1 MFSDESSGE
10 SSGANALCYDLRGKI
25 VFVRSGDGD
34 CVRADCE
41 RAVSRGDAAGYLLC
55 DKPADAMSHYVRDGV
70 LLRRPTLTPGHEGI
84 PGGFRLWGLPIPC
97 RVHVDELVYDVD
109 DGELEWTTP
118 VSGTHQVRVE
128 AWPYLDWERPVEVK
142 P

>member
-1 MFSDESSGE
+1 MRWASYDAASGKILIVREMEAFYAEYYRAQGE
-10 SSGANALCYDLRGKI
+10 SLVEFPQGEQDT
-25 VFVRSGDGD
+25 
-34 CVRADCE
+34 
-41 RAVSRGDAAGYLLC
+41 
-55 DKPADAMSHYVRDGV
+55 HYVRNREV
-70 LLRRPTLTPGHEGI
+70 IPRPEMAPGHEGI

-118 VSGTHQVRVE
+118 VSGIHQVRVS

>member
-1 MFSDESSGE
+1 MRWASYDAASGKILIVREMEAFYAEYYRAQGE
-10 SSGANALCYDLRGKI
+10 SLVEFPQGEQDT
-25 VFVRSGDGD
+25 
-34 CVRADCE
+34 
-41 RAVSRGDAAGYLLC
+41 
-55 DKPADAMSHYVRDGV
+55 HYVRNGEV
-70 LLRRPTLTPGHEGI
+70 VPRPKLTPGHEGI

-118 VSGTHQVRVE
+118 VSGIHQVRVS

>member
-1 MFSDESSGE
+1 MRWASYDAASGKILFVREMEAFYAEYYRAQGE
-10 SSGANALCYDLRGKI
+10 SLVEFPQGEQDT
-25 VFVRSGDGD
+25 
-34 CVRADCE
+34 
-41 RAVSRGDAAGYLLC
+41 
-55 DKPADAMSHYVRDGV
+55 HYVRNGEV
-70 LLRRPTLTPGHEGI
+70 IPRPKLTPVHEGI
-84 PGGFRLWGLPIPC
+84 SGGFRLWGLPIPC

-118 VSGTHQVRVE
+118 VSGIHQVRVS